1 MATTDDQHSGYA
13 RADGLLP
20 GVIASAVGYA
30 SDGDEPRLHRGLS
43 SPYLTFIVS
52 LDGPVV
58 GGYTADQATGSTA
71 LSADVLAAGLHT
83 SASYVVQPERQSG
96 IQLAIYPPAVRRLLA
111 TPLGEVTD
119 QSWNAADLLG
129 RSASQLWERLGNTPG
144 WADRFAVLQG
154 FLRQRLDRTERL
166 PELRPELLE
175 AWKWLVLHRGNGS
188 IAGLCEHVHLSRRQ
202 LQTLFIREYGVGPK
216 MFNRLVRYHRVIET
230 ISRRVDHGDL
240 DLAQVALD
248 CGFADQSHLNRD
260 FMAFTGT
267 SPTGWIAEEFSN
279 IVAGGH
285 RNGDPDP
292 GRQSSSRRELPKS
305 SSQQAKR

>member
-1 MATTDDQHSGYA
+1 MASSVEQQTGYA

-30 SDGDEPRLHRGLS
+30 SVGDPPRLHRGLS

-58 GGYTADQATGSTA
+58 GGYTAEQASGTA
-71 LSADVLAAGLHT
+71 PLSADVLAAGLHT

-96 IQLAIYPPAVRRLLA
+96 IQLAIYPPAVRPLLA
-111 TPLGEVTD
+111 TPLGEVTE

-129 RSASQLWERLGNTPG
+129 RSATELWDRLGNTTG
-144 WADRFAVLQG
+144 WGDRFAVLQG
-154 FLRQRLDRTERL
+154 FLRQQIECNDSF

-175 AWKWLVLHRGNGS
+175 AWKWLVRHRGTGS
-188 IAGLCEHVHLSRRQ
+188 IGGLSEHVHLSRRQ
-202 LQTLFIREYGVGPK
+202 LQTLFVREYGVGPK
-216 MFNRLVRYHRVIET
+216 MFNRLLRYHRAIRL
-230 ISRRVDHGDL
+230 ISTRIGAQPAPAAGV
-240 DLAQVALD
+240 DLARIALE

-260 FMAFTGT
+260 FAAFTGA
-267 SPTGWIAEEFSN
+267 SPTAWIAEEFPN

-285 RNGDPDP
+285 RNGD
-292 GRQSSSRRELPKS
+292 
-305 SSQQAKR
+305 